1 MCQRIKRIFS
11 QYIISELA
19 SLTNSRRGFTLAS
32 KTKMWLSAH
41 RAEQWSSLGWRLQ
54 RLAPLT
60 SLAAVGRRRR
70 AAAHERGGGCW
81 DGSQRA
87 WSAAAACYQAVGSG
101 AVLAVVRWLSSA
113 AAVLRFSSR
122 KANLGK
128 GIQLSS
134 VSHFGILVTE
144 FWDNFCIKY
153 QGIYPWG
160 AGGATVPTLAEY
172 CPKSLILAM
181 NFRFLPPPLLAKS
194 DDLPPHFR
202 IADKCPVEC
211 QEKNFYASETSTWV

>member
-1 MCQRIKRIFS
+1 MWVS
-11 QYIISELA
+11 SPYLEESLGYQYIISELA

-70 AAAHERGGGCW
+70 AAAHKRGDGCW

-87 WSAAAACYQAVGSG
+87 WSAAACYQAVGTG

-113 AAVLRFSSR
+113 AAVLRFNSR

-134 VSHFGILVTE
+134 ISKSFWLNYKKKFVSNMNTSWLFLRL
-144 FWDNFCIKY
+144 FW
-153 QGIYPWG
+153 
-160 AGGATVPTLAEY
+160 V
-172 CPKSLILAM
+172 
-181 NFRFLPPPLLAKS
+181 
-194 DDLPPHFR
+194 
-202 IADKCPVEC
+202 C
-211 QEKNFYASETSTWV
+211 QET